1 MIAPLC
7 TKASCATALYILH
20 LEDSVADQKLALRT
34 LRASGLPCRVVCVDT
49 LQDFAA
55 QLRMQRFDLVL
66 ADYYLPGFTAMQ
78 AWEVLQQQRCED
90 DSLAGGL
97 SARKSSG
104 TLADTPF
111 VLLSG
116 AIGEAAAVE
125 AIRQGMADYLLK
137 DNMARL
143 PHVLGRALEVAQ
155 ARRQR
160 EQAMR
165 DLARSERQ
173 LAELTEHLQQS
184 IEAERAAIAREIHDD
199 IGGALT
205 AVRFDLAWLERNA
218 PDATYAQH
226 ARAALDMLHHAF
238 GASQRIMLDLRPPVL
253 DQGLVAAVQ
262 WLAENFERRTG
273 VRTLLHTSRAV
284 IDIDPAIQVV
294 AYRTAQEALTNVSKY
309 AAARNVYIDLSDSEG
324 VLTLEV
330 RDDGQGIAAG
340 ARGKPKAFGLR
351 GLAERAR
358 TVGGWLD
365 VSSQTGRGTSIIVT
379 IPLTDAASAA
389 LQDCDEVSSES
400 APGLCVAQRS

>member
-1 MIAPLC
+1 MIAPLGQD
-7 TKASCATALYILH
+7 SPALRPLQILH
-20 LEDSVADQKLALRT
+20 LEDSVADQKLAA
-34 LRASGLPCRVVCVDT
+34 RALKQAGLVCRLVCVDT
-49 LQDFAA
+49 LEDFLA
-55 QLRMQRFDLVL
+55 QLGQGGFDVIL

-78 AWEVLQQQRCED
+78 AWQRVQGL
-90 DSLAGGL
+90 LAP
-97 SARKSSG
+97 AVQP
-104 TLADTPF
+104 PF

-143 PHVLGRALEVAQ
+143 PHVLTRALEVAE
-155 ARRQR
+155 ARRGR

-165 DLARSERQ
+165 DLEHSEHQ

-205 AVRFDLAWLERNA
+205 AVKFDLAWLERNA
-218 PDATYAQH
+218 CTPAQAGH
-226 ARAALDMLHHAF
+226 ARAALEMLQHAL
-238 GASQRIMLDLRPPVL
+238 GASQRIMFDLRPPVL
-253 DQGLVAAVQ
+253 DQGLVAAVR
-262 WLAENFERRTG
+262 WLAENFERRTAIATH
-273 VRTLLHTSRAV
+273 VHTSRERM
-284 IDIDPAIQVV
+284 DIAPALQVV

-309 AAARNVYIDLSDSEG
+309 AQARSVSVELSDHEG
-324 VLTLEV
+324 FLTLEV
-330 RDDGQGIAAG
+330 RDDGVGIPDG

-365 VSSQTGRGTSIIVT
+365 ISSQPGRGTSIIVS
-379 IPLTDAASAA
+379 IPLTQAAA
-389 LQDCDEVSSES
+389 Q
-400 APGLCVAQRS
+400 VACASG